1 MIRMMTTLALA
12 ASLAGGAALAQGT
25 ASGTTSGTTSGPAA
39 GSQATLGTGNQT
51 GATPH
56 QAESV
61 RNNGGKAVTNETRGQ
76 TGGTTGSVVPGVAG
90 AESGHNPA
98 PGQRPQSR

>member
-1 MIRMMTTLALA
+1 MIRLTTTLVLA
-12 ASLAGGAALAQGT
+12 ASLAGGAAMAQ
-25 ASGTTSGTTSGPAA
+25 GTTSGPAA
-39 GSQATLGTGNQT
+39 GSQTTLGTGSQT

-61 RNNGGKAVTNETRGQ
+61 RNGGGKAVGAETQGQ
-76 TGGTTGSVVPGVAG
+76 AGGTTSAVVPGVSG
-90 AESGHNPA
+90 AESGHNPG